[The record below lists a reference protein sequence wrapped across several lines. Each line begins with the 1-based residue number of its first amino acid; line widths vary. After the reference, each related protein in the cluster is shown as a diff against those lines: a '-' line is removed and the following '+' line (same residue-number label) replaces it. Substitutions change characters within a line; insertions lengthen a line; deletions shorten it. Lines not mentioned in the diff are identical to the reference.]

1 MSEVTVC
8 TCPAQYELF
17 GVECTCSLTIPRSLD
32 EVDARMDVEALQAAG
47 VCTDCGCIEEECECE
62 WRF

>member
-17 GVECTCSLTIPRSLD
+17 GVECTCSLTIPRD
-32 EVDARMDVEALQAAG
+32 PTEVDARMDVEALQAAG
-47 VCTDCGCIEEECECE
+47 VCIHCGNIEEECEC
-62 WRF
+62 RF